1 MLGLAGIV
9 GQDKNLAYNHNLEMG
24 IQTVVQHHQL
34 RSCKILQQ
42 KNSKAW
48 ELSNPSHPPC
58 FAQVTSQYGCHF
70 TLAIQKELLE
80 LRLVVTKPCNCGTP

>member
-1 MLGLAGIV
+1 MGGLLGMV
-9 GQDKNLAYNHNLEMG
+9 GQDKNLAYNPNLEMG

-34 RSCKILQQ
+34 RSCRKFQQ

-58 FAQVTSQYGCHF
+58 FAQV
-70 TLAIQKELLE
+70 LPN
-80 LRLVVTKPCNCGTP
+80 VVVISPWPYKKNYLNLD